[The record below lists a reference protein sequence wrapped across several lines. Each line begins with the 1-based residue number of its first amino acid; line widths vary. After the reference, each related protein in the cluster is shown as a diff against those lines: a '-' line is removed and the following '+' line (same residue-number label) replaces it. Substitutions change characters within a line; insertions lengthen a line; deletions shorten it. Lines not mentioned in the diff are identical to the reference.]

1 LVRFANTSPGPVV
14 SARSFPIHAAVT
26 GTFTEYGALDTQGA
40 VSGSLPV
47 RTTAGF
53 MALAEEHQPNLAVLD
68 LHLPG
73 GTGVTLCTRLR
84 GRFGTGLHIAMLTAD
99 PTEDARRDAIA
110 AGADAF
116 LTKPFS
122 PVKLIE
128 LLETW
133 SRHRREPVR

>member
-1 LVRFANTSPGPVV
+1 MHPSATLLVVEDDEPIRDLVIATVPDHWAVV
-14 SARSFPIHAAVT
+14 AAADI
-26 GTFTEYGALDTQGA
+26 E
-40 VSGSLPV
+40 
-47 RTTAGF
+47 TA